1 MWTLIEDSHKGAVM
15 NNVDMLAAVVDV
27 GTRILA
33 ARILA
38 FIALLMVF
46 GLFCAAIWYQTWVAF
61 AVAGTFGLTIF
72 LPVLWAA
79 KPERVVNE

>member
-1 MWTLIEDSHKGAVM
+1 MDNADI
-15 NNVDMLAAVVDV
+15 LAAVLDA

-46 GLFCAAIWYQTWVAF
+46 GLFCWAIYLQTWVAF
-61 AVAGTFGLTIF
+61 AIAGTFGITIF
-72 LPVLWAA
+72 FPVLCQA
-79 KPERVVNE
+79 KPQRTND

>member
-1 MWTLIEDSHKGAVM
+1 MDNADI
-15 NNVDMLAAVVDV
+15 LAAVLDA

-46 GLFCAAIWYQTWVAF
+46 GLFCWAIYLQTWVAF
-61 AVAGTFGLTIF
+61 AIAGTFGITIF
-72 LPVLWAA
+72 LPVLWQA
-79 KPERVVNE
+79 KPQRTND

>member
-1 MWTLIEDSHKGAVM
+1 MDHSEII
-15 NNVDMLAAVVDV
+15 AAVLDA

-38 FIALLMVF
+38 FLALLMTF
-46 GLFCAAIWYQTWVAF
+46 GLFAWAIHLQTWVGY
-61 AVAGTFGLTIF
+61 AVAATFGAIIF

-79 KPERVVNE
+79 KSPKE

>member
-1 MWTLIEDSHKGAVM
+1 MDNAQL
-15 NNVDMLAAVVDV
+15 LAAVLDA

-38 FIALLMVF
+38 FVALLMVF
-46 GLFCAAIWYQTWVAF
+46 GLFCAAVWYQTWQAY
-61 AVAGTFGLTIF
+61 AVAGTFGITIF

>member
-1 MWTLIEDSHKGAVM
+1 MDNADV
-15 NNVDMLAAVVDV
+15 LAAILDA

-33 ARILA
+33 ARILS

-46 GLFCAAIWYQTWVAF
+46 GLFCWAIYLQTWVGF
-61 AVAGTFGLTIF
+61 TVAATFGVTIF

-79 KPERVVNE
+79 KPPKE

>member
-15 NNVDMLAAVVDV
+15 NNVDMLAAVLDA